1 MLFNKEFYYNYIKKL
16 ENWNLFKFG
25 FSFFII
31 SFSFVFVS
39 LYFNLNV
46 LLFTLLGIILGL
58 IISMYIYS
66 LDRLKIETYKMK
78 FDIYNAIIDISRK
91 LNNER

>member
-1 MLFNKEFYYNYIKKL
+1 MLFSKEFYYNYIKKL

-58 IISMYIYS
+58 IISIYIYN
-66 LDRLKIETYKMK
+66 LDKIRIEEYKMR
-78 FDIYNAIIDISRK
+78 FDIYNAIIEISK
-91 LNNER
+91 KENKER